1 MKTNIIVIYKIYTLS
16 LRTVTN
22 YMAPSYPP
30 TPAEDQMCLHS
41 KPILRDENT
50 WESGPVSNTATIQ
63 AGPAAPLPANGDE
76 PRDTPRAQVRPRPT
90 HSAHQCPG
98 QFLGFR
104 AKVSFST
111 SKVNMR
117 SPSGGR
123 WPATSHSLALHTF
136 GVTTSAKSRCRS
148 SSFKMNASRVK
159 LGRDYVLR

>member
-50 WESGPVSNTATIQ
+50 WESGPVSNTATDEQNRLTPQ
-63 AGPAAPLPANGDE
+63 AGPAAPLP
-76 PRDTPRAQVRPRPT
+76 QVRPRPT
-90 HSAHQCPG
+90 RSAHQCPG

-111 SKVNMR
+111 SKENMR
-117 SPSGGR
+117 SPSSGR